1 MTISE
6 TLSIYEEFLK
16 SFVPLLKIE
25 DEEGHRKALTAVDLL
40 WDRSIDDELDPY
52 APLLVLLAD
61 AIEKYELLDPELN
74 NFIERSISSLTVKA
88 YTKPKKSI

>member
-74 NFIERSISSLTVKA
+74 NFIERSNSPFTVKVYA
-88 YTKPKKSI
+88 KPKKSI

>member
-6 TLSIYEEFLK
+6 TLSIYEDFLK

-25 DEEGHRKALTAVDLL
+25 DEKGHRKALIAVDLL
-40 WDRSIDDELDPY
+40 WERSSDDELDPY

-74 NFIERSISSLTVKA
+74 NFIERSNAPPTHKA
-88 YTKPKKSI
+88 NTEPKESI

>member
-16 SFVPLLKIE
+16 SFVPLLRIE

-40 WDRSIDDELDPY
+40 WNRSSDEELDPY